1 MKLNKNKKIFF
12 VSMAL
17 LSSLGMSAADQFVSF
32 QKGDLLI
39 NRDNKVEIYMDAN
52 DCKGVSY
59 AANALVKDIIKVS
72 GSNVAKPDLPAGL
85 RKIIEVDG
93 ERFSI
98 VMPRAAWSTM

>member
-39 NRDNKVEIYMDAN
+39 NRDNKADLLPSQYSPTEY
-52 DCKGVSY
+52 
-59 AANALVKDIIKVS
+59 S
-72 GSNVAKPDLPAGL
+72 GLASVLYIPVNFA
-85 RKIIEVDG
+85 E
-93 ERFSI
+93 
-98 VMPRAAWSTM
+98 

>member
-39 NRDNKVEIYMDAN
+39 NRDIWMPTTAKV
-52 DCKGVSY
+52 
-59 AANALVKDIIKVS
+59 
-72 GSNVAKPDLPAGL
+72 
-85 RKIIEVDG
+85 
-93 ERFSI
+93 
-98 VMPRAAWSTM
+98 